1 MEGNGNT
8 VVESVPKANELVMSM
23 LEGYGLVKSNLCS
36 RLIGW
41 VPKVVAPLTLH

>member
-8 VVESVPKANELVMSM
+8 VVESVLKANELVMSM
-23 LEGYGLVKSNLCS
+23 SEGYGLIESNSCL

-41 VPKVVAPLTLH
+41 MPKVVALLTLH